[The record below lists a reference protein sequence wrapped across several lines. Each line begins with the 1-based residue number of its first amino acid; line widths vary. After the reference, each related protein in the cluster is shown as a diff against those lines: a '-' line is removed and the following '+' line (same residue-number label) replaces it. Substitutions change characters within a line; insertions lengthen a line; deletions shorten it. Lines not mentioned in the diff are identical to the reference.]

1 MYFISLWAK
10 AEVVSLTHNW
20 NGINAGKAV
29 KGVYNIFITGPLK
42 YEGNNLTCSVESIL
56 LLYFFLFSVTGQ
68 ARLFLSYMKLL
79 KFNE

>member
-29 KGVYNIFITGPLK
+29 KGVYNIFITGPLE

-56 LLYFFLFSVTGQ
+56 LLYFFFILCDWTGQ
-68 ARLFLSYMKLL
+68 IVSFIYEAVKI
-79 KFNE
+79 